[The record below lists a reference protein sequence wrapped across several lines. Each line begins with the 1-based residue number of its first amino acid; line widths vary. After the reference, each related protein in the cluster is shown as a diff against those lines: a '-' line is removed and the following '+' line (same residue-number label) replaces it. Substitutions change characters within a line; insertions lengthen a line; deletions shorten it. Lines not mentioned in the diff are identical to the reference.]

1 MSTLIRITTLFAAL
15 ALALALSAD
24 DAEPVSALAD
34 TQLSKLASVRTLYV
48 EDLEGEGAHAIHD
61 LLVTAVHQRGLF
73 IMVEDPEIADAYIRG
88 SAEDLIY
95 TDYLRN
101 RSGINVRGAA
111 SSSRREDGESNFGSG
126 SFGVGDNEE
135 TNRRDRKHEA
145 LAAVRIVLK
154 NGEVVWATA
163 RESSGAK
170 FRGAAADV
178 AEGVAEDLQAAM
190 RKARRLTQDKLSSR

>member
-1 MSTLIRITTLFAAL
+1 MTTLRRVTILAAVGVVSLHAADLWLPPSL
-15 ALALALSAD
+15 A
-24 DAEPVSALAD
+24 EE
-34 TQLSKLASVRTLYV
+34 QLKKLATIHTLYV
-48 EDLEGEGAHAIHD
+48 EDLEGEGSHAIRD
-61 LLVTAVHQRGLF
+61 LLVSAIHSRGLF
-73 IMVEDPEIADAYIRG
+73 VIVENPATADAYVRG
-88 SAEDLIY
+88 SAQDLIY
-95 TDYLRN
+95 TDYLRY
-101 RSGINVRGAA
+101 REGINVRGAT
-111 SSSRREDGESNFGSG
+111 SSSRRESGESNFGSA

-178 AEGVAEDLQAAM
+178 AQGVVEDLNSALA
-190 RKARRLTQDKLSSR
+190 KAVRLSQED

>member
-1 MSTLIRITTLFAAL
+1 MSPYIRIAALFAAGV
-15 ALALALSAD
+15 AALSAAD
-24 DAEPVSALAD
+24 PGSASAIADEQLA
-34 TQLSKLASVRTLYV
+34 KLASIRTLYV
-48 EDLEGEGAHAIHD
+48 EDLQGEGAHAIHD

-73 IMVEDPEIADAYIRG
+73 VIVEDPEFADAYIRG

-111 SSSRREDGESNFGSG
+111 SSSRRENGESDYGSA

-163 RESSGAK
+163 RESAGAK
-170 FRGAAADV
+170 FRGASADV

-190 RKARRLTQDKLSSR
+190 RKARRLTKEKLSSR

>member
-1 MSTLIRITTLFAAL
+1 MTTLRRVTILAAVGVVSLHAADPRLPPSL
-15 ALALALSAD
+15 A
-24 DAEPVSALAD
+24 EE
-34 TQLSKLASVRTLYV
+34 QLKKLATIHTLYV
-48 EDLEGEGAHAIHD
+48 EDLEGEGSHAIRD
-61 LLVTAVHQRGLF
+61 LLVSAIHSRGLF
-73 IMVEDPEIADAYIRG
+73 VIVENPATADAYVRG
-88 SAEDLIY
+88 SAQDLIY
-95 TDYLRN
+95 TDYLRY
-101 RSGINVRGAA
+101 REGINVRGAT
-111 SSSRREDGESNFGSG
+111 SSSRRESGESNFGSA

-178 AEGVAEDLQAAM
+178 AQGVVEDLNSALA
-190 RKARRLTQDKLSSR
+190 KAVRLSQED